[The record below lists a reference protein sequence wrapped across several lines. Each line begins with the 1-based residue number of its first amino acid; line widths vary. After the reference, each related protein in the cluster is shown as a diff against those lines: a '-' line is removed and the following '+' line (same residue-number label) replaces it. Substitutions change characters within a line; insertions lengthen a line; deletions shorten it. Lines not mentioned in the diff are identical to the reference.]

1 MDQGKPFLVP
11 KAYLQ
16 AIPFLALA
24 AGIAGMFIAR
34 AMVSISMIVLICY
47 ALLLV
52 DPRKTFRAF
61 FNDRVLVALSLVFFL
76 YLLSCINSTEDQPFY
91 LERLRLKLPF
101 LALPVAFTV
110 FKGNLNDRRFSLLLY
125 FYFVVVAITTFIIT
139 IQYAA
144 DFEVI
149 NNAYMQGRVIDTPFS
164 HIRYSLMVAFAV
176 FTGYYL
182 FIHKKVIRY
191 DWERWVIAAISAY
204 LIFFIHLLAVRSGL
218 VAFYACVL
226 YLIFRFIFQSRQLK
240 SALLLTAV
248 VLLLPILTYLLLP
261 SFKAKVNYMK
271 YDLQQL
277 LEYKNAS
284 GLSDGGRILS
294 IEKGIA
300 LLRAHPFTG
309 VGVGDLKQEMK
320 RELENAPEH
329 PRDSLL
335 PHNQFVFVAAGTGI
349 FGLLLFSTCIFLPL
363 FNRKNMSNML
373 FVCFSIIILSSFLTE
388 ATIEEQ
394 MGTAFY
400 LQFLLLMYVF
410 LQSKES

>member
-34 AMVSISMIVLICY
+34 AMVSISMIALICY

-61 FNDRVLVALSLVFFL
+61 FNDRVLVALSIVFFL
-76 YLLSCINSTEDQPFY
+76 YLASCINSTEDRPFY

-110 FKGNLNDRRFSLLLY
+110 FKGNLTDRRFCLLLY
-125 FYFVVVAITTFIIT
+125 FYVVVVAITTFIIT
-139 IQYAA
+139 VQYAA
-144 DFEVI
+144 DFEII
-149 NNAYMQGRVIDTPFS
+149 NNAYMEGRVIETPFS
-164 HIRYSLMVAFAV
+164 HIRYSLMVTFAV
-176 FTGYYL
+176 FAGYYL
-182 FIHKKVIRY
+182 FVEKKVIRY
-191 DWERWVIAAISAY
+191 AWERWFIAALSIY

-218 VAFYACVL
+218 VAFYACIL
-226 YLIFRFIFQSRQLK
+226 YLIIRFIFKSRQLK
-240 SALLLTAV
+240 TALFLTGVV
-248 VLLLPILTYLLLP
+248 VLLPLFTYLLLP

-277 LEYKNAS
+277 LEHKNAS

-294 IEKGIA
+294 IEKGLT
-300 LLRAHPFTG
+300 LLKAHPFTG
-309 VGVGDLKQEMK
+309 VGIGDLKQEMK
-320 RELENAPEH
+320 RELEKAPEH

-335 PHNQFVFVAAGTGI
+335 PHNQFVFVAAGTGFI
-349 FGLLLFSTCIFLPL
+349 GLLVFCGCIFLPL
-363 FNRKNMSNML
+363 FYRKNLANIL
-373 FVCFSIIILSSFLTE
+373 FVCFHIIIFSSFLTE

-400 LQFLLLMYVF
+400 LQFLLLMHLF
-410 LQSKES
+410 LQSEQS

>member
-1 MDQGKPFLVP
+1 MLTS
-11 KAYLQ
+11 YLR

-47 ALLLV
+47 ALILV

-61 FNDRVLVALSLVFFL
+61 FNDRVLIALSLIFFL
-76 YLLSCINSTEDQPFY
+76 YLVSSLNSTEDRSFY

-110 FKGNLNDRRFSLLLY
+110 FKSNLSFRRFCLMLY
-125 FYFVVVAITTFIIT
+125 FYFMVVAVSTFVIT

-144 DFEVI
+144 DFEII
-149 NNAYMQGRVIDTPFS
+149 NNAYKEGRVIDTPFS

-182 FIHKKVIRY
+182 ITQKQVMRY
-191 DWERWVIAAISAY
+191 GWERWLIGGCTAY

-218 VAFYACVL
+218 VAFYGCVL

-240 SALLLTAV
+240 TALLLTTL
-248 VLLLPILTYLLLP
+248 VLMLPVLTYLFLP

-277 LEYKNAS
+277 LHHQNAS

-294 IEKGIA
+294 IEKGIG
-300 LLRAHPFTG
+300 LMKAHPFTG

-320 RELENAPEH
+320 RELEQAPEH

-335 PHNQFVFVAAGTGI
+335 PHNQFVFVGAGTGV
-349 FGLLLFSTCIFLPL
+349 FGLLLFCACVFLPL
-363 FNRKNMSNML
+363 FDRRNMINPL
-373 FVCFSIIILSSFLTE
+373 FVCFQIIILSSFFTE

-400 LQFLLLMYVF
+400 LQFLLLMYIY
-410 LQSKES
+410 LQSEKS